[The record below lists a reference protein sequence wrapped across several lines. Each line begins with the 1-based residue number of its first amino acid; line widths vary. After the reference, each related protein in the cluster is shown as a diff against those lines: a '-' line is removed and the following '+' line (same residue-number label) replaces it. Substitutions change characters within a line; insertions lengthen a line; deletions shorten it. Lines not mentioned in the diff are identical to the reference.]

1 MNDKKTFIVFTDGG
15 CDAIS
20 KIGASAILIIDPDID
35 GVIYE
40 WSDAFNDTT
49 NNRMELIAFKEA
61 LENLP
66 NDCEVI
72 FMTDS
77 QYCITVLSG
86 NKSEYPKNMDLI
98 RNIRA
103 IRSEKN
109 ISCDYHYVNAH
120 NGNKWNEMV
129 DSACERAIKQ
139 RKNEIS
145 PRNDSKGSLISKYGY

>member
-1 MNDKKTFIVFTDGG
+1 MKNKKTFVVFTDGG

-20 KIGASAILIIDPDID
+20 KIGASAIIIIDPDID
-35 GVIYE
+35 GIIYE

-77 QYCITVLSG
+77 QYCITVLDG

-98 RNIRA
+98 SNIRT

-109 ISCDYHYVNAH
+109 ISCNYHHVKAH

-129 DSACERAIKQ
+129 DSACQKAIQQMK
-139 RKNEIS
+139 KEIS
-145 PRNDSKGSLISKYGY
+145 PENNSKGSLIFKYGY

>member
-1 MNDKKTFIVFTDGG
+1 MKNKKTFVVFTDGG

-20 KIGASAILIIDPDID
+20 KIGASAIIIDPDID

-77 QYCITVLSG
+77 QYCITVLDG

-98 RNIRA
+98 SNIRT

-109 ISCDYHYVNAH
+109 ISCNYHHVKAH
-120 NGNKWNEMV
+120 NGNKWNEIV
-129 DSACERAIKQ
+129 DSACQKAIQQMK
-139 RKNEIS
+139 K
-145 PRNDSKGSLISKYGY
+145 KK